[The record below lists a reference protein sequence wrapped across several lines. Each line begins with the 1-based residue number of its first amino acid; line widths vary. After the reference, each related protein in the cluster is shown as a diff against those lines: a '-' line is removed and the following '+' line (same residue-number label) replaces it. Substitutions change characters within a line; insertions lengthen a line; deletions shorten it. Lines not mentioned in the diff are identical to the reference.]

1 MKALVYLIV
10 VALLTAPSARA
21 MSILDFGHMNNDDEA
36 TYVAMLVGG
45 AADHLRAHGHPDQA
59 DKAIALFKDR
69 GPNSGTN
76 QFALFMMQYNTINT
90 RNAENPNNRKP
101 ELQVEDALEHTFR
114 TNGIDISVADL
125 RAIGQSFQPV
135 GPPRGAIATPYPW
148 QH

>member
-1 MKALVYLIV
+1 
-10 VALLTAPSARA
+10 

-36 TYVAMLVGG
+36 TFVAMLVGG
-45 AADHLRAHGHPDQA
+45 AVDHLRAHGHPDEA
-59 DKAIALFKDR
+59 DKALALFKSR

-101 ELQVEDALEHTFR
+101 EFEVEDAMEHTLQS
-114 TNGIDISVADL
+114 NGIDISAADL
-125 RAIGQSFQPV
+125 RAIGKGFQPV
-135 GPPRGAIATPYPW
+135 GPPRGALATPYPW